1 MVTTAQLLAPFCPFV
16 ADELHRNLTGDAD
29 GSVHLTDWP
38 AVDEAALDPALE
50 TSMALARR
58 LVVLGR
64 AARTDAKM
72 KVRQPLR
79 RALVLMAPGE
89 VLAAEV
95 AEQVAQELNVK
106 ELEVVRSLEGLIRY
120 SVVPNFRALGPRL
133 GGRLPAVKATLAGAA
148 GAEVR
153 ARFEAEG
160 VYALEV
166 DGERVELGPEDVEIR
181 AEEHEEFALAQEGP
195 YAVALDLALD
205 EDLRLEGLAR
215 ELVRALNDH
224 RKALGLEIADRVRV
238 EVRAS
243 GPVAEAARR
252 HGEWIAGEVLAVEW
266 KTGEGGDPGRAGEG
280 FALVSVEGTGVA
292 VRVERA
298 C

>member
-1 MVTTAQLLAPFCPFV
+1 M
-16 ADELHRNLTGDAD
+16 
-29 GSVHLTDWP
+29 
-38 AVDEAALDPALE
+38 
-50 TSMALARR
+50 
-58 LVVLGR
+58 
-64 AARTDAKM
+64 
-72 KVRQPLR
+72 
-79 RALVLMAPGE
+79 
-89 VLAAEV
+89 
-95 AEQVAQELNVK
+95 
-106 ELEVVRSLEGLIRY
+106 
-120 SVVPNFRALGPRL
+120 
-133 GGRLPAVKATLAGAA
+133 
-148 GAEVR
+148 
-153 ARFEAEG
+153 
-160 VYALEV
+160 
-166 DGERVELGPEDVEIR
+166 ELGPEDVEIR

-252 HGEWIAGEVLAVEW
+252 LGERIAGEVLAVEW

-280 FALVSVEGTGVA
+280 FALVSVEGTDVA